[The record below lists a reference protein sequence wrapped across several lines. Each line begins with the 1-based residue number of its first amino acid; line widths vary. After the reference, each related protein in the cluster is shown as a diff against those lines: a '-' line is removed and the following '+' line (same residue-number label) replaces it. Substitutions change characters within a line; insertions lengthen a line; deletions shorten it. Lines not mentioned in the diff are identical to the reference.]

1 MYFKPIDVIYWVLL
15 ESPKGNI
22 MKLSPEERKERI
34 KEYNKRRYQNMT
46 DEQREEIKE
55 YNKRR
60 LQNMTAASF
69 LGER

>member
-1 MYFKPIDVIYWVLL
+1 
-15 ESPKGNI
+15 

-46 DEQREEIKE
+46 EEQREEIKE